1 MPRALSRLRWQLTL
15 SHLLAIAFTLVSMI
29 AALLLIS
36 SAWLARNDS
45 PSSQPADDAR
55 VVASAVQGLVVHGLA
70 GPDAGGAEL
79 SQVLRLIADGEVRL
93 LSGPGAAAPDA
104 ARRFAPF
111 GAPLSDVAYLAVF
124 GPDGRLLGSSDSAGV
139 AFAPAEQREWTPLVD
154 AALAGGRDPA
164 RLVARRTGAGPT
176 LLGAYPI
183 VDDGGRVVAAAL
195 VASTAPL
202 PAASTGFGD
211 FWRTLAFFSAA
222 TVAVLAGA
230 FVFALASSSLVG
242 YLLARRLVARL
253 ERLGRVAEALA
264 GGDLSRRVDLDD
276 DSRSGDEVNLLARR
290 FNHMA
295 DQLAE
300 TVAALALAKQN
311 AEEALRA
318 KRELVANVSHELR
331 TPLASIR
338 GHVES
343 LQLRETNL
351 EPAARRTYLDI
362 VHRETEQLSRLID
375 DLFELSTA
383 ESGGLPLSLQPVAV
397 GEVADEVVDSIAS
410 VAQRERRVTV
420 IKAVDAGLPPVLA
433 DRQRVAQVLSNLVR
447 NAVRHTPEGG
457 LVAVRASLGDGHT
470 VTVSVEDTGVGIS
483 PEHLPHVFA
492 RFYRADASRDR
503 ASGGAGLGLA
513 IVREWVEA
521 MGGEV
526 SAESTLGR
534 GSRFSFT
541 LAVAN
546 AALVSTAS
554 P

>member
-1 MPRALSRLRWQLTL
+1 
-15 SHLLAIAFTLVSMI
+15 
-29 AALLLIS
+29 
-36 SAWLARNDS
+36 
-45 PSSQPADDAR
+45 
-55 VVASAVQGLVVHGLA
+55 
-70 GPDAGGAEL
+70 
-79 SQVLRLIADGEVRL
+79 
-93 LSGPGAAAPDA
+93 
-104 ARRFAPF
+104 
-111 GAPLSDVAYLAVF
+111 
-124 GPDGRLLGSSDSAGV
+124 
-139 AFAPAEQREWTPLVD
+139 
-154 AALAGGRDPA
+154 
-164 RLVARRTGAGPT
+164 
-176 LLGAYPI
+176 
-183 VDDGGRVVAAAL
+183 
-195 VASTAPL
+195 
-202 PAASTGFGD
+202 
-211 FWRTLAFFSAA
+211 
-222 TVAVLAGA
+222 
-230 FVFALASSSLVG
+230 
-242 YLLARRLVARL
+242 
-253 ERLGRVAEALA
+253 
-264 GGDLSRRVDLDD
+264 
-276 DSRSGDEVNLLARR
+276 
-290 FNHMA
+290 
-295 DQLAE
+295 
-300 TVAALALAKQN
+300 
-311 AEEALRA
+311 
-318 KRELVANVSHELR
+318 VANVSHELR